1 MSSRLGEAW
10 RILAILL
17 SMHGVSMHGVAAAQQ
32 RIFPDVPSFE
42 RPEASPRVHG
52 IAARML
58 SARRGDSRFG
68 EEPEAEVALG
78 ENFPVVALRRGLNP
92 ITLGLGSQVYAR
104 FSLHDK
110 KSALISND
118 WVVGL
123 NGTALSGAWAFTI
136 EAYHES
142 SHLGDEYE
150 DRFGAKRLDWTREVA
165 AGWVSYSPG
174 PWRLTGN
181 LSYNLRDELRLGRGG
196 ASFGFDF
203 RPPWRKGK
211 GSVRPVSGIYVD
223 ANAATEWRVSGSL
236 KAGVVLQA
244 SPGSREIGL
253 AIIGHD
259 GLSTQRQFFREES
272 RYVGVEV
279 RFDL

>member
-1 MSSRLGEAW
+1 MSSRFGAAW
-10 RILAILL
+10 RALTVLL
-17 SMHGVSMHGVAAAQQ
+17 SAPAAAGAQD
-32 RIFPDVPSFE
+32 RIFPNVPSFE
-42 RPEASPRVHG
+42 RPEASPRVYG
-52 IAARML
+52 IAARVL

-68 EEPEAEVALG
+68 EEAEAEVALG
-78 ENFPVVALRRGLNP
+78 ENFPVVALRGGTSP

-123 NGTALSGAWAFTI
+123 NSTALLGNWAVTL

-150 DRFGAKRLDWTREVA
+150 DRFDTKRVDWTREVVGA
-165 AGWVSYSPG
+165 WVSYTAG
-174 PWRLTGN
+174 AWRFTGSG
-181 LSYNLRDELRLGRGG
+181 SYALRDELRLSRSGG
-196 ASFGFDF
+196 SFGLDF
-203 RPPWRKGK
+203 RPPHVSGQ
-211 GSVRPVSGIYVD
+211 GTIRPVGGIYLD
-223 ANAATEWRVSGSL
+223 ASAATSWRVSGSM
-236 KAGVVLQA
+236 KAGVALQA
-244 SPGSREIGL
+244 PGGREIGL
-253 AIIGHD
+253 AVIAHD

>member
-1 MSSRLGEAW
+1 MSSRFGAAW
-10 RILAILL
+10 RALAVLL
-17 SMHGVSMHGVAAAQQ
+17 STPGIAVAQD

-52 IAARML
+52 IAARVL

-68 EEPEAEVALG
+68 NEAEAEVALG
-78 ENFPVVALRRGLNP
+78 ENFPIVALRRGDHP

-123 NGTALSGAWAFTI
+123 NGTALLGAWAFTL
-136 EAYHES
+136 EVYHES

-150 DRFGAKRLDWTREVA
+150 DHFDAKRVDWTREVLG
-165 AGWVSYSPG
+165 GWVSYSVG
-174 PWRLTGN
+174 PWRISGSG
-181 LSYNLRDELRLGRGG
+181 SYALRDELRLSRPG
-196 ASFGFDF
+196 ASFGVDF
-203 RPPWRKGK
+203 RPPRGP
-211 GSVRPVSGIYVD
+211 GSETVRPVGGIYLD
-223 ANAATEWRVSGSL
+223 ASAATSWRMSGSL
-236 KAGVVLQA
+236 KAGVALQA

-253 AIIGHD
+253 ALIAHD
-259 GLSTQRQFFREES
+259 GLSTQRQFFRRES
-272 RYVGVEV
+272 RYVGLEV

>member
-1 MSSRLGEAW
+1 MSSRLGAVW
-10 RILAILL
+10 LALGVLL
-17 SMHGVSMHGVAAAQQ
+17 STPGPAAAQD

-42 RPEASPRVHG
+42 RPEASPRVYG
-52 IAARML
+52 IAARVL

-68 EEPEAEVALG
+68 EEAEAEVALG
-78 ENFPVVALRRGLNP
+78 ENFPVVALRRGPSP

-123 NGTALSGAWAFTI
+123 NGTAVLGHWTVTL
-136 EAYHES
+136 EVYHES

-150 DRFGAKRLDWTREVA
+150 DRFDAKRVDWTREVVGA
-165 AGWVSYSPG
+165 WISYRAG
-174 PWRLTGN
+174 PWRLTGSG
-181 LSYNLRDELRLGRGG
+181 SYALRDELRLSRSG
-196 ASFGFDF
+196 ASAGVDF
-203 RPPWRKGK
+203 RPARRAAAG
-211 GSVRPVSGIYVD
+211 GVRPVGGIYLD
-223 ANAATEWRVSGSL
+223 ASGATSWRVSGSL
-236 KAGVVLQA
+236 KAGIALRATPV
-244 SPGSREIGL
+244 SREIGL
-253 AIIGHD
+253 AIIAHD

>member
-1 MSSRLGEAW
+1 MSSRFGAAW
-10 RILAILL
+10 QALAILL
-17 SMHGVSMHGVAAAQQ
+17 SAPGIAAAQD

-52 IAARML
+52 IAARVL

-68 EEPEAEVALG
+68 PEAEAEVALG
-78 ENFPVVALRRGLNP
+78 ENFPVVALRRGANP

-123 NGTALSGAWAFTI
+123 NGTAVLGAWAVTL
-136 EAYHES
+136 EVYHES

-150 DRFGAKRLDWTREVA
+150 DRFDAKRVDWTREVVGA
-165 AGWVSYSPG
+165 WVSYSLG
-174 PWRLTGN
+174 SWRFIGSG
-181 LSYNLRDELRLGRGG
+181 SYALRDELRLSRAGG
-196 ASFGFDF
+196 SFGVDF
-203 RPPWRKGK
+203 RPPREVGR
-211 GSVRPVSGIYVD
+211 GAMRPVGGVYLD
-223 ANAATEWRVSGSL
+223 ASAATSWRVSGSL
-236 KAGVVLQA
+236 KAGVALQA
-244 SPGSREIGL
+244 SPGGREIGL
-253 AIIGHD
+253 AIIAHD

>member
-1 MSSRLGEAW
+1 MSSRFGAAW
-10 RILAILL
+10 RALGILL
-17 SMHGVSMHGVAAAQQ
+17 STPGIAAAQD
-32 RIFPDVPSFE
+32 RLFPDVPSFE

-52 IAARML
+52 IAARVL

-68 EEPEAEVALG
+68 EEAEAEVALG
-78 ENFPVVALRRGLNP
+78 ENFPVVALRRGTTP
-92 ITLGLGSQVYAR
+92 ITLGFGSQVYAR

-123 NGTALSGAWAFTI
+123 NGTALVGAWTFTI

-150 DRFGAKRLDWTREVA
+150 DRFDAKRVDWTREVVGA
-165 AGWVSYSPG
+165 WVSYRAG
-174 PWRLTGN
+174 PWRLTGSG
-181 LSYNLRDELRLGRGG
+181 SYALRDELELRRAGG
-196 ASFGFDF
+196 SVGLDF
-203 RPPWRKGK
+203 RPSRGPRSGAIQPVGGIYLDASAATNWRMS
-211 GSVRPVSGIYVD
+211 GSV
-223 ANAATEWRVSGSL
+223 
-236 KAGVVLQA
+236 KAGMA
-244 SPGSREIGL
+244 HRSSPGGREIGL
-253 AIIGHD
+253 AFIAHD

-272 RYVGVEV
+272 RYIGVEV

>member
-1 MSSRLGEAW
+1 MSSRFGAGW
-10 RILAILL
+10 VALAVLL
-17 SMHGVSMHGVAAAQQ
+17 SAPATAWGQN

-52 IAARML
+52 IAARVI

-68 EEPEAEVALG
+68 NEAEAEVALG
-78 ENFPVVALRRGLNP
+78 ENFPVVALSRGTNP
-92 ITLGLGSQVYAR
+92 VTLGLGTQVYAR
-104 FSLHDK
+104 FSLHDH

-118 WVVGL
+118 WVAGL
-123 NGTALSGAWAFTI
+123 NGTAVLGAWSVTV

-150 DRFGAKRLDWTREVA
+150 DRFDAKRVDWTREILGA
-165 AGWVSYSPG
+165 WVSYSVG
-174 PWRLTGN
+174 SWRFSGSG
-181 LSYNLRDELRLGRGG
+181 SYALRDELSLGRSGG
-196 ASFGFDF
+196 SVGVDF
-203 RPPWRKGK
+203 RPARAG
-211 GSVRPVSGIYVD
+211 GGALRPVGGIYLD
-223 ANAATEWRVSGSL
+223 ANAATRWRVSGSL
-236 KAGVVLQA
+236 KAGVALQA
-244 SPGSREIGL
+244 GPGSREIGL
-253 AIIGHD
+253 AIIAHD

>member
-1 MSSRLGEAW
+1 MSSRFGAAW
-10 RILAILL
+10 RALVALL
-17 SMHGVSMHGVAAAQQ
+17 WAPGIADAQE
-32 RIFPDVPSFE
+32 RIFPEVPSFE

-52 IAARML
+52 IAARVI

-68 EEPEAEVALG
+68 NEAEAEVALG
-78 ENFPVVALRRGLNP
+78 ENFPVVALRRGVHP

-123 NGTALSGAWAFTI
+123 NGTAIFGAWALTL

-150 DRFGAKRLDWTREVA
+150 DRFDAKRVDWTREVVGA
-165 AGWVSYSPG
+165 WASYSRG
-174 PWRLTGN
+174 SWRFSGSG
-181 LSYNLRDELRLGRGG
+181 SYALRDELRLGRSGG
-196 ASFGFDF
+196 SLGVDF
-203 RPPWRKGK
+203 RPPLGPRSGAL
-211 GSVRPVSGIYVD
+211 RPVGGIYLD
-223 ANAATEWRVSGSL
+223 ASAATNWRVSGSL
-236 KAGVVLQA
+236 KAGVALRA

-253 AIIGHD
+253 ALIAHD

-272 RYVGVEV
+272 RYVGLEV

>member
-1 MSSRLGEAW
+1 MSSRFGAAW
-10 RILAILL
+10 RALAILL
-17 SMHGVSMHGVAAAQQ
+17 SAPTIAAAQG

-52 IAARML
+52 IAARVL

-68 EEPEAEVALG
+68 EEAEAEVALG
-78 ENFPVVALRRGLNP
+78 ENFPVVALRGGPNP
-92 ITLGLGSQVYAR
+92 IALGLGSQVYAR

-123 NGTALSGAWAFTI
+123 NGTAMFGSWTVTL

-150 DRFGAKRLDWTREVA
+150 DRFDAKRVDWTREVLGA
-165 AGWVSYSPG
+165 WVSYDVG
-174 PWRLTGN
+174 AWRLTGGG
-181 LSYNLRDELRLGRGG
+181 SYALRDELRLARTGG
-196 ASFGFDF
+196 SIGVDF
-203 RPPWRKGK
+203 RPPRRERGTL
-211 GSVRPVSGIYVD
+211 RPVGGLYFD
-223 ANAATEWRVSGSL
+223 ASAATSWRVSGSL
-236 KAGVVLQA
+236 KAGVAMQA

-253 AIIGHD
+253 AIIAHD

-272 RYVGVEV
+272 RYVGLEV

>member
-1 MSSRLGEAW
+1 MSSRFGTACW
-10 RILAILL
+10 AGILL
-17 SMHGVSMHGVAAAQQ
+17 LSAPSIAAAQDS
-32 RIFPDVPSFE
+32 IVPELPSFE

-52 IAARML
+52 IAARVL

-68 EEPEAEVALG
+68 EEAEAEVALG
-78 ENFPVVALRRGLNP
+78 ENFPVVALRGGANP
-92 ITLGLGSQVYAR
+92 IALGLGSQVYAR

-123 NGTALSGAWAFTI
+123 NGTALFGAWTFTL

-150 DRFGAKRLDWTREVA
+150 DRFNAKRVDWTREVVGA
-165 AGWVSYSPG
+165 WVSYGPG
-174 PWRLTGN
+174 PWRLSASG
-181 LSYNLRDELRLGRGG
+181 SYALRDELKLGRAGGSLGLDYRPARHSGRGG
-196 ASFGFDF
+196 I
-203 RPPWRKGK
+203 
-211 GSVRPVSGIYVD
+211 RPVGGIYLD
-223 ANAATEWRVSGSL
+223 ASAATNWRVSGSL
-236 KAGVVLQA
+236 KTGVALQSA
-244 SPGSREIGL
+244 PGGREIGL
-253 AIIGHD
+253 ALIAHD